1 MGSPTTHAEADG
13 IRMLRPA
20 AEGRVR
26 IPGGTFTM
34 GSSPQA
40 MAQAF
45 KLCEKDV
52 RARCRGRL
60 DPGRGAEPEGLCEL
74 DVDRR
79 CHDDE
84 VTARVFAEGPA
95 HVVTVPTFELDRTEV
110 TVGNYARCVAA
121 AACAPIALAPDD
133 FRFIGPE
140 LPVTHV
146 RWQDADA
153 FCRWAGGRL
162 PSEAE
167 WEYAARGA
175 EGREFPWGNLY
186 NPHLANHGA
195 LGETASVEAAHTRD
209 RTDVTDGFAYLA
221 PVGSFP
227 DGATPFGLLDMAG
240 NAAEWVADVFET
252 DADRRPAGYLP
263 DAGPTANGNLHVV
276 RGGSFADPALWLR
289 ATARDKTM
297 LPRPAWIG

>member
-1 MGSPTTHAEADG
+1 
-13 IRMLRPA
+13 
-20 AEGRVR
+20 
-26 IPGGTFTM
+26 M

-40 MAQAF
+40 IGDAF
-45 KLCEKDV
+45 KLCEKDAW
-52 RARCRGRL
+52 ARCRGGF

-79 CHDDE
+79 CHGDD
-84 VTARVFAEGPA
+84 VAARVFAEGPA
-95 HVVTVPTFELDRTEV
+95 HPVAVATFDLDRTEV
-110 TVGNYARCVAA
+110 TVANYARCVGAG
-121 AACAPIALAPDD
+121 ACAPSDVSPDD
-133 FRFIGPE
+133 LRFVGPE

-146 RWQDADA
+146 RWQDAEA

-195 LGETASVEAAHTRD
+195 WGED

-221 PVGSFP
+221 PVGSFA
-227 DGATPFGLLDMAG
+227 DGATPLGVLDMAG
-240 NAAEWVADVFET
+240 NVAEWVADVFDT
-252 DADRRPAGYLP
+252 DADGRAMGYVPDGGVRP
-263 DAGPTANGNLHVV
+263 NGSVHVV
-276 RGGSFADPALWLR
+276 RGGSFVDPAVWLR
-289 ATARDKTM
+289 GAARDKTT
-297 LPRPAWIG
+297 LLRPAWIGFRCSADVK